1 MILVGYH
8 ATGAYKLYDQVNER
22 IEINRDVVISE
33 AESWSWKKKETHSN
47 IRTLLEDWTENDNV
61 EIVKQNVTDIEHA
74 EAYNGD
80 PEQSQRKNRK
90 PPARLNKCSYS

>member
-1 MILVGYH
+1 MILVVYH

-33 AESWSWKKKETHSN
+33 ADSWSWKNKGTDSS
-47 IRTLLEDWTENDNV
+47 RPTLYWTENDNA
-61 EIVKQNVTDIEHA
+61 EIVRQNVTDIEHA

-80 PEQSQRKNRK
+80 PED
-90 PPARLNKCSYS
+90 LNNHKGEIEDLLQG